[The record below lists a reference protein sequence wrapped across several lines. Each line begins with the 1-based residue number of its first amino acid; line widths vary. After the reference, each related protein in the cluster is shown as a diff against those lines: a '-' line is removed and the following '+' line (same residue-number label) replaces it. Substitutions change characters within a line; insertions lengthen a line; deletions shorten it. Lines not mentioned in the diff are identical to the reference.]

1 MEMMEFDSDGLTVL
15 LIAVAGLGVL
25 LILGVLLRI
34 WVPLLRR
41 IFLPASL
48 VGGVIGLLLGPNVVG
63 LVPEGISATW
73 SGLAGVLISVVF
85 APMLLG
91 QKLPRIKEVAEDAG
105 PHVWMAWFSTA
116 AQVAIPC
123 LLLFLLFEKGTGTNP
138 LFSTIFEASWSGGH
152 GTAAGMEQAWS
163 ALGWEE
169 GSSLALGA
177 ATISLIFGILVGTIL
192 INIGARRGHLKYLG
206 EKSDANESDV
216 LGKEAGEG
224 HMVTRLSPQSL
235 STLGFHF
242 ALILVAILI
251 GFGLKMVL
259 DPIIT
264 GMPLFPLAM
273 IGGLVVHVAICR
285 TSLYRL
291 VDKATLDAIAAVFL
305 DLLVV
310 SAVASLSIPV
320 IVENWIALT
329 VISLTMAVLSLCIFY
344 YLAPRIFKRDWFENG
359 LVQFGTQ
366 TGVVATALLLLRTAD
381 PNMRSNGYRGLALSR
396 PFVSPFIGGGLVTAL
411 FPILVMEYGN
421 LWVGL
426 GCLAFCVALMPLAK
440 IFGLWVPSSSRR
452 RESSASVETGRGF

>member
-1 MEMMEFDSDGLTVL
+1 MELVEFDSDGLTVL
-15 LIAVAGLGVL
+15 LIAVTGLGVL
-25 LILGVLLRI
+25 LILGVLFRI
-34 WVPLLRR
+34 WVPLFRR

-48 VGGVIGLLLGPNVVG
+48 VGGVIGLVLGPNLVG
-63 LVPEGISATW
+63 VVPEEISATW

-85 APMLLG
+85 APMLIG
-91 QKLPRIKEVAEDAG
+91 QRLPRLREVAEDAG
-105 PHVWMAWFSTA
+105 PHVWMSWFSTA
-116 AQVAIPC
+116 AQVGIPC
-123 LLLFLLFEKGTGTNP
+123 LLLYLVFEQGTGTDP
-138 LFSTIFEASWSGGH
+138 LLSTIFEASWSGGH

-163 ALGWEE
+163 ALGWED

-177 ATISLIFGILVGTIL
+177 ATISLIFGILMGTIL
-192 INIGARRGHLKYLG
+192 INIGARRGHLRYLG
-206 EKSDANESDV
+206 AKSDEVGSDV
-216 LGKEAGEG
+216 IGEQGSEARME
-224 HMVTRLSPQSL
+224 TRLSPQSL

-242 ALILVAILI
+242 SLILVAILI
-251 GFGLKMVL
+251 GFGFKVLL

-273 IGGLVVHVAICR
+273 IGGLIVHLAISR
-285 TSLYRL
+285 TRL
-291 VDKATLDAIAAVFL
+291 FQLIDKPTLDAIAAVFL

-320 IVENWIALT
+320 ILENWIALA
-329 VISLTMAVLSLCIFY
+329 VISLAMAVLTLCMFF
-344 YLAPRIFKRDWFENG
+344 YLAPRVFKRDWFENG

-366 TGVVATALLLLRTAD
+366 TGVVATALLLLRMAD

-426 GCLAFCVALMPLAK
+426 GCLVFCAALIPLAWMLR
-440 IFGLWVPSSSRR
+440 LWVSSSSRKR
-452 RESSASVETGRGF
+452 QNAEWAQSGHSR

>member
-1 MEMMEFDSDGLTVL
+1 
-15 LIAVAGLGVL
+15 
-25 LILGVLLRI
+25 
-34 WVPLLRR
+34 
-41 IFLPASL
+41 
-48 VGGVIGLLLGPNVVG
+48 
-63 LVPEGISATW
+63 
-73 SGLAGVLISVVF
+73 
-85 APMLLG
+85 MLLG

-123 LLLFLLFEKGTGTNP
+123 LLLFLVFEQGTGTNP

-169 GSSLALGA
+169 GTSLALGA
-177 ATISLIFGILVGTIL
+177 ATISLIFGILMGTIL

-206 EKSDANESDV
+206 EKSDAGGSDV
-216 LGKEAGEG
+216 LGEEESEG

-251 GFGLKMVL
+251 GFGLKTVL

-273 IGGLVVHVAICR
+273 IGGFVVHLAISR

-291 VDKATLDAIAAVFL
+291 VDKSTLDAIAAVFL
-305 DLLVV
+305 DFLVV

-320 IVENWIALT
+320 ILENWIALT
-329 VISLTMAVLSLCIFY
+329 VISLTMAVLSLGIFFF
-344 YLAPRIFKRDWFENG
+344 LAPRIFKRDWFENG

-381 PNMRSNGYRGLALSR
+381 PKMRSNGYRGLALSR
-396 PFVSPFIGGGLVTAL
+396 PFISPFIGGGLVTAL

-426 GCLAFCVALMPLAK
+426 GCLLFCIVLMPLARA
-440 IFGLWVPSSSRR
+440 IGLWAPSSSAKRQDAER
-452 RESSASVETGRGF
+452 VEAARDY